1 MNRKWAAVR
10 VGLGLAQVMGATITL
25 VFLLQTGASGPTM
38 IATGATLFF
47 VVLSRLLFSKSDR
60 KE

>member
-1 MNRKWAAVR
+1 MGCCS
-10 VGLGLAQVMGATITL
+10 VGLGLAQVMGATIAV
-25 VFLLQTGASGPTM
+25 VFLIQTGMSSPT
-38 IATGATLFF
+38 IVATGVTLFF